1 MAGSLTL
8 AIRTAQSGLL
18 TNQAALNATANN
30 IANVNSVGYSR
41 KIVNME
47 QRVVESAGAGVQI
60 ADITRRIDENLLK
73 SLRLEKSTLN
83 ALDVQENYYARLQEL
98 FGAPG
103 DNTSLAHLVG
113 EFEAAIESLADAPG
127 KTLEQSELVR
137 RANEMTLK
145 LQSMSTTI
153 QELRLQADQ
162 SIGTAVTEIN
172 VLTNKI
178 ADLNDKIISNETVGR
193 DVTDL
198 RDQRDQSLDRMAEL
212 IDIVYFSRS
221 DGDIVVF
228 SSGGRTLIDNAAV
241 TMTHSA
247 AGTIAATTTHAEGDL
262 AGLFVGVQI
271 AGNDITSELRGGQIK
286 GLIDLRDN
294 ILTDLQSQLDEMAA
308 ELRDVFNQIHNRGVP
323 FPGMQSM
330 TGTRIF
336 VDSSTQTIDLDPTS
350 SADDVTI
357 SLFDSSGDQQATTTL
372 NTIMQ
377 VAYGA
382 GDSAAKV
389 SYAAWTVDE
398 VAAHIQGW
406 LQANG
411 AATATAAVNSS
422 GKFAIT
428 LNNTSLNLVF
438 RDETATAAGSTHQ
451 DAAIGFDPDGDG
463 DVDETVSGF
472 SYFLGLNDFFVD
484 NLSENIYESNQL
496 ASSFGASAATLT
508 FEDDT
513 GALGNVSITAGT
525 NLTGIATA
533 INNATIGVTAAII
546 PDGAG
551 FRLRISHGTA
561 GNMTV
566 TQGGV
571 NTLLT
576 ELGMHGADVNVS
588 GTIAVRNDILVA
600 PGNVTRGSMQWNA
613 NLAAAGEYFMSVSDD
628 TQIKNLA
635 STFAAVNAFD
645 AAGNIASLSHTFD
658 EYAAAI
664 VAHNATQAESNRA
677 NIEIQQLLTESLQFK
692 SDTERGVNLDEE
704 MSNLILFE
712 QAYSAAA
719 RVISII
725 QSMFDALERA
735 V

>member
-60 ADITRRIDENLLK
+60 SEVTRRIDENLLK

-113 EFEAAIESLADAPG
+113 QFEAAIESLADAPG

-137 RANEMTLK
+137 RANEMALK
-145 LQSMSTTI
+145 LQSMSITI

-172 VLTNKI
+172 VLTSKI

-228 SSGGRTLIDNAAV
+228 SSGGRTLIDNTAV

-308 ELRDVFNQIHNRGVP
+308 ELRDVFNQINNRGVP

-372 NTIMQ
+372 DTIMQ

-411 AATATAAVNSS
+411 AATATASVNSS

-428 LNNTSLNLVF
+428 LNNSSLNLVF
-438 RDETATAAGSTHQ
+438 RDETATTAGSTHQ
-451 DAAIGFDPDGDG
+451 DAAIGFDSDGDG
-463 DVDETVSGF
+463 DVDETISGF

-508 FEDDT
+508 FEDST

-533 INNATIGVTAAII
+533 INNASIGVTAAVV

-551 FRLRISHGTA
+551 FRLRISHGTG

-566 TQGGV
+566 TQGGG

-576 ELGMHGADVNVS
+576 ELGMHKADVNVS

-613 NLAAAGEYFMSVSDD
+613 NLAAAGEYFMSISDD

-635 STFAAVNAFD
+635 TTFAAVNAFD

-664 VAHNATQAESNRA
+664 VAHNATKAESNRT

-719 RVISII
+719 RIVAII